1 MYMKD
6 IIAALLIM
14 SATIPAMAESEADA
28 MSLQSSD
35 TTATINRSAWNKFL
49 DYFNDANK
57 NKKNKKFDF
66 SIIGGPHYNSTTQL
80 GVGLVAAGLYKTDR
94 LDPDLKISNVSLFGD
109 ITTSGFWVLGV
120 RGTNVFPKDKYRLD
134 YTLFFYSFPS
144 NYWGIGYDMGNNDDN
159 ESDLNRNQLKMST
172 SFLVKLADCMYA
184 GPMVT
189 FDYIKATKVENSLLL
204 NGQRK
209 EIWQFGVGANI
220 VYDTRDVL
228 TNPHK
233 GIYLTLSEYLRPKAL
248 GNEQTV
254 VTTDFQLC
262 GYKTVWQGGILAGEI
277 RSQFNFGDPTWATMA
292 QIGTNG
298 SMRGYYQGRYRDKH
312 KMEGQIELRQRVW
325 RRAGIVVWAGA
336 GTIFDKFSH
345 LRSDEILPNF
355 GLGYRWEFKKDVN
368 VRLDFGLGK
377 SGQSGF
383 MFGINEAF

>member
-1 MYMKD
+1 MKN
-6 IIAALLIM
+6 IAVIVFLTLVI
-14 SATIPAMAESEADA
+14 SIPAMAEGETDIIGPQ
-28 MSLQSSD
+28 MSD
-35 TTATINRSAWNKFL
+35 TTASINRPAWNKFL

-66 SIIGGPHYNSTTQL
+66 SIIGGPHYNSTTQF

-94 LDPDLKISNVSLFGD
+94 LDPNLKVSNVSLFGD

-134 YTLFFYSFPS
+134 HTLFFYSFPS
-144 NYWGIGYDMGNNDDN
+144 NYWGIGYDMGNDDNN

-172 SFLVKLADCMYA
+172 SFLIKLADNMYA

-189 FDYIKATKVENSLLL
+189 FDYIKATKVDNPLLL
-204 NGQRK
+204 NGQRR
-209 EIWQFGVGANI
+209 EIWQFGIGANI
-220 VYDTRDVL
+220 AYDTRDVL

-233 GIYLTLSEYLRPKAL
+233 GMYLNLSEYVRPKAL
-248 GNEQTV
+248 GNEHTV
-254 VTTDFQLC
+254 VTTDLQLC
-262 GYKTVWQGGILAGEI
+262 GYKTIWQGGILAGEV
-277 RSQFNFGDPTWATMA
+277 RSQLNFGDPTWATMA

-312 KMEGQIELRQRVW
+312 KMEGQLELRQRVW
-325 RRAGIVVWAGA
+325 RRAGLVVWAGA